1 MQHSLELNAVV
12 LIAEV
17 MRRETH
23 HDLLL
28 HNRAARSFF
37 REYSAPC
44 KLFSGLLYLKYGDAG
59 EFAVNKCRE
68 LRLHLHSGLGIMKGR
83 KSQV

>member
-1 MQHSLELNAVV
+1 LRHSIELNAVV

-28 HNRAARSFF
+28 HNAAAPAFF
-37 REYSAPC
+37 PEYSAPC
-44 KLFSGLLYLKYGDAG
+44 K
-59 EFAVNKCRE
+59 
-68 LRLHLHSGLGIMKGR
+68 
-83 KSQV
+83 

>member
-1 MQHSLELNAVV
+1 MHRFPPSRNSCPTLRIAAFVLNLKAVV

-28 HNRAARSFF
+28 HNAAARGFF

-44 KLFSGLLYLKYGDAG
+44 K
-59 EFAVNKCRE
+59 
-68 LRLHLHSGLGIMKGR
+68 
-83 KSQV
+83 